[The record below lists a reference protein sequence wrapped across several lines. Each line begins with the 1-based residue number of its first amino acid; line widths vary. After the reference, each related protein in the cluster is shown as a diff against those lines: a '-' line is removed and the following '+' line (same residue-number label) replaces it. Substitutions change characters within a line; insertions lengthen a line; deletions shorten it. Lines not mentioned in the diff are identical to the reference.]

1 MGFHWLHIL
10 LSPYIIIFLSSWL
23 ALQMSTEDL
32 LIPLK
37 ASILLLKSCTEVL
50 HRRLPYS
57 CWRLPYSSWS
67 LMVSVSSWG
76 KKESDKTCYGWYPV
90 SIAYSQYPVYQ
101 DILISIS
108 SYPHIPIS
116 SYIYIPISS
125 YSHIP
130 ISSYLYIPISSYPH
144 IPISSY
150 PLILISSYPS
160 YLHILISLYP
170 HILLSSNPLI
180 PHIFISSY
188 PSYLHILISLYP
200 HILLSSNPLIPHI
213 FISSYLYITI
223 SSLWYLF
230 FPGLPLISS
239 YLPHSGYIWLNG
251 WCIDLLFTALN
262 EWGYLWKNRG
272 VLMVNGFPREVRG
285 SKSTD
290 RFQWCLLM

>member
-1 MGFHWLHIL
+1 
-10 LSPYIIIFLSSWL
+10 
-23 ALQMSTEDL
+23 
-32 LIPLK
+32 
-37 ASILLLKSCTEVL
+37 
-50 HRRLPYS
+50 
-57 CWRLPYSSWS
+57 
-67 LMVSVSSWG
+67 MVSVSSWG
-76 KKESDKTCYGWYPV
+76 KKESDKTCYDWYPV

-188 PSYLHILISLYP
+188 
-200 HILLSSNPLIPHI
+200 
-213 FISSYLYITI
+213 LYITI

-262 EWGYLWKNRG
+262 EWGYLWKNCG

-290 RFQWCLLM
+290 RFEWCLLM